1 FNSRL
6 VRTLWRVHHR
16 QKHLS
21 NALQRFLSYCE

>member
-1 FNSRL
+1 RL

>member
-1 FNSRL
+1 LPRL